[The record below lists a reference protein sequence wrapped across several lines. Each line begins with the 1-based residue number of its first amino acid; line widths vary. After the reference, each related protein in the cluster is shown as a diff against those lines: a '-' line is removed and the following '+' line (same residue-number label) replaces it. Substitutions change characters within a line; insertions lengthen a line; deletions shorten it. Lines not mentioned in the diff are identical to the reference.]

1 MTGDSFASLPTPLA
15 CVSLGDRGANAVT
28 RGNVR
33 DNVIVPPPPLSPDS
47 ASGTQS
53 TPLSSLYK
61 TRLIRAERVAKRCP
75 TVSGGG
81 MYPLSISRAITR
93 EKKEEKEDHFHPN
106 TVFGDRSYKE
116 VGEVTVSTASEVN
129 RIGRSLS
136 RCLISRVDK
145 GESRSKHC

>member
-1 MTGDSFASLPTPLA
+1 MRVPRRPRSKCGYSRKRTRQRYRTTHLSPPRFRLGYAIHPSLLPVRDSPYPGGEGGQKVSNRKWRRN
-15 CVSLGDRGANAVT
+15 VSLIDFSS
-28 RGNVR
+28 
-33 DNVIVPPPPLSPDS
+33 DN
-47 ASGTQS
+47 
-53 TPLSSLYK
+53 
-61 TRLIRAERVAKRCP
+61 
-75 TVSGGG
+75 
-81 MYPLSISRAITR
+81 SREEGR
-93 EKKEEKEDHFHPN
+93 EEDHFHPN